1 MKARVISYNLANVQA
16 IEDLLN
22 EWLEEAGDVQIDRCV
37 PLGNAGPDRDCG
49 ALVILYNE
57 SAEQEDTSVIHK
69 PQQLCRQCKKAP
81 AIKGMKMCG
90 DCREYQRQYR
100 EKQKEDKKAR
110 YP

>member
-1 MKARVISYNLANVQA
+1 MKAKVISYNLANVQA
-16 IEDLLN
+16 IEDRLN
-22 EWLEEAGDVQIDRCV
+22 EWLEAEGDIQIDRCV

-49 ALVILYNE
+49 AVIILYRE
-57 SAEQEDTSVIHK
+57 EDQTKDAPSVG
-69 PQQLCRQCKKAP
+69 PRQQICRQCKKAP
-81 AIKGMKMCG
+81 AIRGMKMCN